1 MKRKITVI
9 VLLAL
14 ALSLMLTTASAASTT
29 TAKKLGLKLETHTY
43 WAGVPAC
50 YTVFTE
56 NLPEDAKLVS
66 IKSSKPKVLRAEK
79 WGSDKWDCVVTPL
92 KPGKSK
98 VTVTYKI
105 DGKKVAVSGTF
116 TVKKYP
122 NAIKKLTFNK
132 KAINLKKYPFEVDN
146 FKQAA
151 KTITIKVT
159 PASGW
164 KLVSPIEI
172 LSEGCSYKTVKNGK
186 SVKISLSKP
195 RVAAL
200 ITLKNK
206 LGEEFE
212 YFINITE

>member
-1 MKRKITVI
+1 MKKRIAI
-9 VLLAL
+9 VTLLAIV
-14 ALSLMLTTASAASTT
+14 LSLMLAASSAAL
-29 TAKKLGLKLETHTY
+29 AKGLDLKLETHTY
-43 WAGVPAC
+43 WEKDPSC

-56 NLPEDAKLVS
+56 NLPENAKLVS
-66 IKSSKPKVLRAEK
+66 IKSAKPKVLRAEK
-79 WGSDKWDCVVTPL
+79 WGSGKWDCGVVPL
-92 KPGKSK
+92 KAGKSK
-98 VTVTYKI
+98 VTVVYKI
-105 DGKKVAVSGTF
+105 SGKKVTVSGTF

-132 KAINLKKYPFEVDN
+132 KAIDLKKYPFEIDN

-186 SVKISLSKP
+186 SVNISLKKP
-195 RVAAL
+195 RVSAL
-200 ITLKNK
+200 ITLHNK